1 MDGMLISQLAE
12 RTGVPATTLRF
23 YERAGLL
30 PASRT
35 TGGYRVFDA
44 AALDRLAFIGAGKRL
59 GLPLAEIGALLDVRA
74 SSACRDVRADLR
86 PRITARVDETTH
98 RIAELT
104 AFTTTLHTALD
115 HLDALPDS
123 SAPCTPACVTA
134 PDPHPEDGP
143 RSQADDRPGPWP
155 DPAAWRTAPVACT
168 LAGDDRAERASDW
181 RAALDGAVR
190 TPVPD
195 GIRLTLPAARAAAV
209 AELAAAEQDCCPFF
223 DIRVHFAGHELH
235 LDVRAPEAAA
245 DLLAEVFGPYA

>member
-1 MDGMLISQLAE
+1 MLISQLAE

-44 AALDRLAFIGAGKRL
+44 TALDRLAFIGAGKRL
-59 GLPLAEIGALLDVRA
+59 GLPLEEIGALLDVRA
-74 SSACRDVRADLR
+74 SGACRDVRAGLR
-86 PRITARVDETTH
+86 PRVAARVDETAH

-123 SAPCTPACVTA
+123 TAPCTPDCLPTTGPV
-134 PDPHPEDGP
+134 PE
-143 RSQADDRPGPWP
+143 
-155 DPAAWRTAPVACT
+155 AWRTAPVACT
-168 LAGDDRAERASDW
+168 LTGDGRAERAAAW
-181 RAALDGAVR
+181 RTALDGAVR

-195 GIRLTLPAARAAAV
+195 GIRLTLPATRAAAV
-209 AELAAAEQDCCPFF
+209 AELAAAEQACCPFF
-223 DIRVHFAGHELH
+223 DIRVHFAGHDLH